1 MNNNNEGLNNLKKLE
16 ELSVNTDG
24 EILNVPSEKEIGFTP
39 YENGVKE
46 PLGNVPSEKEIGFTP
61 YENGVK
67 EPLGNVNRYNP
78 KESVKS
84 VSNSAV
90 DGYIVIPRHL
100 LPNGGIFYPLGW
112 GFAVRAPLTK
122 EVAAFST
129 LQNQD
134 TPGVISAVEDL
145 IRKCVKIYDVDYDR
159 EISSGEINDGDKLF
173 FLLYIR
179 SLYIPEDNITFPSI
193 CGLCHEKF
201 ETTLTYKNLKYH
213 EPSLALMDAYDGRS
227 FHLNMGVNI
236 SISFRMPTIKNTSR
250 IMKYLTNVYKDE
262 QSGKPRPTDKVAYDK
277 TFQLL
282 VSFLIETGD
291 ESVKEL
297 MNKYNNICKNED
309 LLKAYL
315 QIVNKIKID
324 NLEEIEGVCPHCD
337 SVESNEIQLPSWSKL
352 FIAEVGSGTDYF
364 N

>member
-1 MNNNNEGLNNLKKLE
+1 MNNNNNEGLNNLKKLE
-16 ELSVNTDG
+16 ELSSNTDG
-24 EILNVPSEKEIGFTP
+24 EILNVPSETEIGFTP

-46 PLGNVPSEKEIGFTP
+46 PLGNVKM
-61 YENGVK
+61 
-67 EPLGNVNRYNP
+67 YNP
-78 KESVKS
+78 QESIKS

-90 DGYIVIPRHL
+90 DGYIVIHRDL

-179 SLYIPEDNITFPSI
+179 SSYIPEDNITFPSI

-201 ETTLTYKNLKYH
+201 ETILTYKNLKYH
-213 EPSLALMDAYDGRS
+213 EPSLALIDAYDGRS
-227 FHLNMGVNI
+227 FHLNMGVK
-236 SISFRMPTIKNTSR
+236 ISFRMPTIKNTSR

-262 QSGKPRPTDKVAYDK
+262 QSGKPRPTDKAAYDK

-282 VSFLIETGD
+282 VPFLLETGD

-324 NLEEIEGVCPHCD
+324 NLEEIEGVCPHCE
-337 SVESNEIQLPSWSKL
+337 SIESNEIRLPSWSKL

>member
-24 EILNVPSEKEIGFTP
+24 EILNVPSETEIGFTP
-39 YENGVKE
+39 
-46 PLGNVPSEKEIGFTP
+46 SETE
-61 YENGVK
+61 VK

-78 KESVKS
+78 KENIKS

-90 DGYIVIPRHL
+90 DGYIVIPRDL

-145 IRKCVKIYDVDYDR
+145 IRKCVKIYDADSDR

-213 EPSLALMDAYDGRS
+213 EPSQSLIDAYDGRS
-227 FHLNMGVNI
+227 FHLNMGVK
-236 SISFRMPTIKNTSR
+236 ISFRMPTIKNTSR

-282 VSFLIETGD
+282 VPFLLETGD